1 MAVERFASFISIF
14 QRTRQHSLANVDSSS
29 AGIEQTV
36 NKIEMKRWTDEELVL
51 VLIVNVIDKSC
62 KLVTSNAFTYLCRNN
77 TSSLTVDVDR
87 RQCQAERRWERT
99 SPCGNSR
106 ERGGAFGRLRRSV
119 MSTLTLIVIVLF
131 YFLWQ
136 RSVIDSA
143 VPYDTP
149 LFCEATMTETRRVS
163 T

>member
-1 MAVERFASFISIF
+1 
-14 QRTRQHSLANVDSSS
+14 
-29 AGIEQTV
+29 
-36 NKIEMKRWTDEELVL
+36 MKRWTDEELVL

-119 MSTLTLIVIVLF
+119 TTDTDCDCVIMILE
-131 YFLWQ
+131 
-136 RSVIDSA
+136 
-143 VPYDTP
+143 
-149 LFCEATMTETRRVS
+149 FCTGYPSEVR
-163 T
+163 